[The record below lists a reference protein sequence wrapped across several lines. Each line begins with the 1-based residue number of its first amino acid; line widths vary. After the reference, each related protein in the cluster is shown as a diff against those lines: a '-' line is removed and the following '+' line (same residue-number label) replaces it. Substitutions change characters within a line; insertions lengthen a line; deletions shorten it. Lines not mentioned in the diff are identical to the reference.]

1 MGVLLLLLEKSGRE
15 MSMARTKK
23 LSFEEALAS
32 LESIV
37 GALENS
43 DISLAELLDKYTEG
57 VKLSEAC
64 LQELQKA
71 EQTIDIMVQEKNG
84 GLEKTA
90 LQIEGE

>member
-1 MGVLLLLLEKSGRE
+1 
-15 MSMARTKK
+15 MARTKK

-57 VKLSEAC
+57 VKLSEVC
-64 LQELQKA
+64 LQELQTA

>member
-1 MGVLLLLLEKSGRE
+1 
-15 MSMARTKK
+15 MARTKK

-57 VKLSEAC
+57 VKLSEVC
-64 LQELQKA
+64 LQELQTA
-71 EQTIDIMVQEKNG
+71 EQTIEIMVQEKNG
-84 GLEKTA
+84 GLEKTT